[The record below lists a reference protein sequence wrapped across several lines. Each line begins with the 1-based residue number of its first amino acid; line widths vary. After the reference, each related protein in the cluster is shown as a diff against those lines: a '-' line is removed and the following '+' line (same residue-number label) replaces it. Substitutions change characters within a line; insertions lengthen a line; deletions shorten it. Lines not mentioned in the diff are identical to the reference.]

1 MMRERAKRV
10 AVFGGILLA
19 CGLLYGWLCVHTGV
33 AVPCVFYQI
42 TGYSCPGCGVTRMCL
57 NILKGN
63 IPEAIRCNP
72 ALFFSLLPLLFVFAD
87 SIIRYIKNG
96 ERKLRRWQEI
106 VLYIVIAVLLIH
118 GVIRNID
125 F

>member
-10 AVFGGILLA
+10 AVFGGILLT

-72 ALFFSLLPLLFVFAD
+72 ALFFCLIPLLFVFAD

-96 ERKLRRWQEI
+96 ERKLRKWQEI